1 MRVAWQERLSAKEYG
16 ELMMDMI
23 DEVSESRRKALE
35 EIEREKV
42 RIAKA
47 YNKRIKERSFQVVD
61 LVWKTILPLGV
72 IGLESSRIVGKG
84 HSGS

>member
-1 MRVAWQERLSAKEYG
+1 MRVAWQDRLSAKEYG

-23 DEVSESRRKALE
+23 DEVSESRLKALE

-47 YNKRIKERSFQVVD
+47 YNKWVKERSF
-61 LVWKTILPLGV
+61 
-72 IGLESSRIVGKG
+72 
-84 HSGS
+84 